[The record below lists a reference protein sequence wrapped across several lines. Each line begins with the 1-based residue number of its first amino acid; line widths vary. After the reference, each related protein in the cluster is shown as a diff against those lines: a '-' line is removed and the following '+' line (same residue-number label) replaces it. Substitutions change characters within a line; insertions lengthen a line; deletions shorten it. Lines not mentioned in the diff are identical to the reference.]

1 MWGRK
6 FLHGVEILGWF
17 LIFVFIANRSA
28 LAKESVVYRV
38 EISMRTTY
46 TGGRYASGTVF
57 ARIPSNASW
66 TETVLYGFTGGN
78 D

>member
-28 LAKESVVYRV
+28 LAKESVVTAWR
-38 EISMRTTY
+38 SLAHNLHRRTVCI
-46 TGGRYASGTVF
+46 GHSLRSDSLE
-57 ARIPSNASW
+57 R
-66 TETVLYGFTGGN
+66 EL